1 MKSRDRKSEVGR
13 QKPVAR
19 GPKNICRN
27 FLYLFLLAALPV
39 IIISCG
45 KSYTPEQEKYIAE
58 IEKYRDMKN
67 NEMKNDPNSPF
78 NQDPNAEFHPLK
90 YYDVDPDYV
99 FKSNFY
105 EYPEKVT
112 VPVLG
117 TKGETRHSI
126 RYGYLIFNYKGKDYR
141 LNVYK
146 GQTEDNQPYY
156 SVWFIDN
163 TTGKDTYGVGRYL
176 DFDLNIDT
184 NYVYTIDFNLAFNPY
199 CAYSSKY
206 SCAVPT
212 KEDYIAM
219 SIEAGEKNFH
229 N

>member
-13 QKPVAR
+13 QKSGVR
-19 GPKNICRN
+19 GQKNIFRN
-27 FLYLFLLAALPV
+27 FLYIFLLVVLPLV
-39 IIISCG
+39 IFSCG
-45 KSYTPEQEKYIAE
+45 KSYTPEQEKYISE
-58 IEKYRDMKN
+58 IEKYRETRDS
-67 NEMKNDPNSPF
+67 EMNNDPNSPF
-78 NQDPNAEFHPLK
+78 NQDPKADFHSLK
-90 YYDVDPDYV
+90 YYNVDPDYV
-99 FKSNFY
+99 FKSKLF

-112 VPVLG
+112 VNVFG
-117 TKGETRHSI
+117 TKGETRQALK
-126 RYGYLIFNYKGKDYR
+126 YGYVTFNFKGKDHR
-141 LNVYK
+141 LNVYR
-146 GQTEDNQPYY
+146 GQTQNNQVYY
-156 SVWFIDN
+156 SIWFVDN

-176 DFDLNIDT
+176 DFEMNPDT
-184 NYVYTIDFNLAFNPY
+184 NYIYTIDFNLAFNPY